1 METHNSHSSM
11 EHFMK
16 HTILAIMILSSL
28 LATTTQTTFS
38 QGTIYTS
45 RTLFEQQLGSSTT
58 ITMESL
64 PASTPADFEGAQGKR
79 SITVAGVSFET
90 ISATLYVTAPSNS
103 AYPIPG
109 DGQYIWN
116 FDSDSPVS
124 ILLPGGVTAFGADF
138 SGGLEPNPSFNAT
151 LTANLTGGGSYAYNF
166 SGARGSWVFFGVT
179 FEEPILSLIYDDGG
193 TFLHEEML
201 DNVTFGNVVP
211 EPRSLALLLVGL
223 MLLLSRTRSHIHCPS
238 GHGKAKIQ

>member
-1 METHNSHSSM
+1 MNVLPESHNSHASIA
-11 EHFMK
+11 HFMK
-16 HTILAIMILSSL
+16 HVVLAIMTLGSL
-28 LATTTQTTFS
+28 LAATTQTALS

-64 PASTPADFEGAQGKR
+64 PASTPADFAGAQGKR
-79 SITVAGVSFET
+79 SITVGGVSFEC
-90 ISATLYVTAPSNS
+90 SVSTLYVTAPTNS

-124 ILLPGGVTAFGADF
+124 ILLPSGVTAFGADY
-138 SGGLEPNPSFNAT
+138 SGGLEPNSSFNAT
-151 LTANLTGGGSYAYNF
+151 LTANLAGGGSYAYNF
-166 SGARGSWVFFGVT
+166 SGARGSWVFFGVI

-201 DNVTFGNVVP
+201 DNVTFGNVP
-211 EPRSLALLLVGL
+211 EPRSFAVLIVGLLLV
-223 MLLLSRTRSHIHCPS
+223 LLRSKSKRSHS
-238 GHGKAKIQ
+238 